1 MIQINGLYKKY
12 KEDYIYQD
20 FNVAFEE
27 YKTTSILG
35 PSGCGKTTLLR
46 ILAGLETYQKGE
58 IIGTKDK
65 KIAYI
70 FQEDRL
76 IPWMNAE
83 DNIKFVLKSYLN
95 EEEARDKTLEMLEL
109 LKLLDYKDYMPEELS
124 GGMKRRVA
132 IGRALAYDSEILLMD
147 EPFKGLDSDLKE
159 EVLLGFKE
167 MMRKKPRT
175 VIYVTH
181 DENEAEKI
189 ADYIYEWGKSGC
201 GMPNRIIGK

>member
-1 MIQINGLYKKY
+1 MMIQIKGLYKKY
-12 KEDYIYQD
+12 KEDYLYED
-20 FNVAFEE
+20 FNIDFKEHKV
-27 YKTTSILG
+27 TGILG

-46 ILAGLETYQKGE
+46 ILAGLEPYQKGA
-58 IIGTKDK
+58 IIGTKNK

-83 DNIKFVLKSYLN
+83 DNIKFVLKSYLK
-95 EEEARDKTLEMLEL
+95 EEEIKDKVEEMLAL
-109 LKLLDYKDYMPEELS
+109 LKLSDYKSYMPQELS

-147 EPFKGLDSDLKE
+147 EPFKGLDDSLKD
-159 EVLLGFKE
+159 EVIFAFKE
-167 MMRKKPRT
+167 MLQKKPKT

-181 DENEAEKI
+181 DVEEANRL
-189 ADYIYEWGKSGC
+189 ADYIYEWDKG
-201 GMPNRIIGK
+201 RV